1 MKASNMIS
9 PNGSLELCFDEL
21 NRVYRVPL
29 LCIVNPT
36 NLITQSSFMINK
48 DENDKNENDNILSK
62 NSVESHSINLKIR
75 INPGDFN
82 LIIPASSANLISELK
97 QFILEQ
103 SLKQVIKKN
112 ENKMKINDNENENI
126 MKII

>member
-1 MKASNMIS
+1 
-9 PNGSLELCFDEL
+9 
-21 NRVYRVPL
+21 
-29 LCIVNPT
+29 
-36 NLITQSSFMINK
+36 MINK

-82 LIIPASSANLISELK
+82 LIIPTSSANLISELK

-112 ENKMKINDNENENI
+112 KKNENKMI
-126 MKII
+126 MKMKI

>member
-1 MKASNMIS
+1 MIS

-36 NLITQSSFMINK
+36 NLITQSSCMINK
-48 DENDKNENDNILSK
+48 NENDKNENDNILSK
-62 NSVESHSINLKIR
+62 NSMESHSINLKIR

-82 LIIPASSANLISELK
+82 LIIIASSANSISELK

-103 SLKQVIKKN
+103 SLKQVTKK
-112 ENKMKINDNENENI
+112 K
-126 MKII
+126 